1 MPVTYSARAAIR
13 RFNATLSVP
22 ARARSVLNASSS
34 TLNVSASVQPWRN
47 ASTTGCMATGVA
59 WIRAIRL
66 DMPVSSWP
74 LGWMDRG
81 RGAMH
86 HSTGR
91 MPWLYSMSQGMLA
104 YASVTVWTGFSTRS
118 TYTIGHPDE
127 QSPFHVRAEPVRA
140 DTPVHAAGSGSAGT
154 LWRHD
159 RHQRERQSP
168 QSLARGAVC
177 PRGAA

>member
-1 MPVTYSARAAIR
+1 MASLGLSTGIGVARATASMASPKAEQVYKIASMPMPVTYSARATMR
-13 RFNATLSVP
+13 CFNAALSVP

-59 WIRAIRL
+59 WIRAMRF

-74 LGWMDRG
+74 QGWSDRG

-86 HSTGR
+86 HSIGR

-104 YASVTVWTGFSTRS
+104 CASVHSQPIHHRISRWAAPTTCLC
-118 TYTIGHPDE
+118 
-127 QSPFHVRAEPVRA
+127 RAYQ
-140 DTPVHAAGSGSAGT
+140 G
-154 LWRHD
+154 
-159 RHQRERQSP
+159 
-168 QSLARGAVC
+168 
-177 PRGAA
+177 